1 MQHLTNDALH
11 AKAYRIIGE
20 LSLVSEPDD
29 VLQALADAGLHLVE
43 DQPLALNEIVTE
55 MGVVWSVVETS
66 LAALGKAQDA
76 LSKLAGLLASP
87 PPAGT
92 AQSGSEPAPTLPD
105 SGAVPSPARAPV
117 EAGVEGA
124 DVYLQVCLHDGCHYR
139 AAGSPEALDR
149 LLERHFR
156 VDHGEDTR

>member
-1 MQHLTNDALH
+1 MTPEQAQDLTD
-11 AKAYRIIGE
+11 
-20 LSLVSEPDD
+20 
-29 VLQALADAGLHLVE
+29 QLAVAWAGVE
-43 DQPLALNEIVTE
+43 
-55 MGVVWSVVETS
+55 SS
-66 LAALGKAQDA
+66 LAALGRAREA
-76 LSKLAGLLASP
+76 LVNVSGLLAP
-87 PPAGT
+87 GLLPGT
-92 AQSGSEPAPTLPD
+92 AQSGSEPASTLPD